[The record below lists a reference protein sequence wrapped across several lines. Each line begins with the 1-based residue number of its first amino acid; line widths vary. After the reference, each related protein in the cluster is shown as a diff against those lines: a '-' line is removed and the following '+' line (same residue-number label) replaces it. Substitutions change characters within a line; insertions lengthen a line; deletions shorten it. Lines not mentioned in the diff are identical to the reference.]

1 MVLIL
6 DLRPSTKLRKK
17 TVYGSRISKLLRIS
31 LNLRNQL
38 RFPTKGE
45 RKQNIK
51 KTLSRILNK
60 QRNTTRD
67 FLDCLYFFFK
77 L

>member
-31 LNLRNQL
+31 SNLRNQL

-60 QRNTTRD
+60 QRNTTQD